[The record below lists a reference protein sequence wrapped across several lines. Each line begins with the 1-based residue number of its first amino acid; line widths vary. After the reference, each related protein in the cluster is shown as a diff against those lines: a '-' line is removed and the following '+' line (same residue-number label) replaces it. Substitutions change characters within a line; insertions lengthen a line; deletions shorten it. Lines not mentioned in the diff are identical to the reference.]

1 MSTEE
6 LMLIPHQMFIQE
18 QRQVSQVLKN
28 PEIQSLAKQLSL
40 LQRNSKRPEAPSTIH
55 FGSKQQTEN
64 VTTAD
69 IENQSMAND
78 ISSKVLFDIDFLQ
91 DEKCQKAKKILETIN
106 ESQLIS
112 IDDKGKLIFSN
123 QETEFSASTFLYA

>member
-1 MSTEE
+1 
-6 LMLIPHQMFIQE
+6 MLIPHQMFIQE
-18 QRQVSQVLKN
+18 QRQVSQILKN
-28 PEIQSLAKQLSL
+28 PKIQSPAKQLSL
-40 LQRNSKRPEAPSTIH
+40 LQRNSKRPETPSTIH

-64 VTTAD
+64 VTTSD
-69 IENQSMAND
+69 KENQSMAND
-78 ISSKVLFDIDFLQ
+78 ISSKVLYDIDFLQ

-112 IDDKGKLIFSN
+112 IDNKGNLIFSN